1 MQAAGLMPSPYH
13 NFILDNNK
21 ESLDLTESTA
31 HAAVGAELVA
41 VVLGEGGAVVVG
53 VGAGVGG
60 VRRHAVTQAAAL
72 GGPDIGKNTV
82 MMV

>member
-1 MQAAGLMPSPYH
+1 MISYWRS
-13 NFILDNNK
+13 IK
-21 ESLDLTESTA
+21 KSLDLTESTS
-31 HAAVGAELVA
+31 HAAVGAVLVA
-41 VVLGEGGAVVVG
+41 GVLGAVVVG
-53 VGAGVGG
+53 FSAGVGG

>member
-1 MQAAGLMPSPYH
+1 MPSPYH
-13 NFILDNNK
+13 NFILENNK

-41 VVLGEGGAVVVG
+41 GVLGEGGAVVVG

>member
-1 MQAAGLMPSPYH
+1 MISYWRS
-13 NFILDNNK
+13 IK
-21 ESLDLTESTA
+21 KSLDLTESTS
-31 HAAVGAELVA
+31 HAAVGAVLVA
-41 VVLGEGGAVVVG
+41 GVLGEG
-53 VGAGVGG
+53 GAGVGG